1 MQNESF
7 KKLLFVCLAFLALSA
22 SAYGLVMAYETL
34 RGPAATISVSGQG
47 KVKYTPDIA
56 DVDVSLVS
64 KGVDPAKVQQ
74 DNDAKMTQVVS
85 YLKNQG
91 IKDEDIKTTSYSLYP
106 EYKQGPNV
114 TDTSVIVGYT
124 LNQGVQFRSRDI
136 SKVGTIVGGLSQA
149 GANSVGGISFS
160 LSDEKMQTLTTEAKQ
175 QGIQKAQ
182 AELASMKSMI
192 GFRSAKLVSVGTS
205 VNWPQSY
212 QASYKTLGMG
222 GSDAMSAPAPIQ
234 AGTGEITVP
243 VSMTYEIR

>member
-1 MQNESF
+1 MQNETF
-7 KKLLFVCLAFLALSA
+7 KKILFVCLALLALSGA
-22 SAYGLVMAYETL
+22 AYAGVMAYQAVL
-34 RGPAATISVSGQG
+34 GQPATISVSGQG

-56 DVDVSLVS
+56 DVDVSLIS

-74 DNDAKMTQVVS
+74 DNDAKMTQIVS
-85 YLKNQG
+85 YLKGQG

-106 EYKQGPNV
+106 EYQQGPNV
-114 TDTSVIVGYT
+114 TNTSVIVGYT
-124 LNQGVQFRSRDI
+124 LNQGVEFRARDI

-160 LSDEKMQTLTTEAKQ
+160 LSDEKLEALTVQAKQ
-175 QGIQKAQ
+175 QGIQKAE
-182 AELASMKSMI
+182 AELASMKSAL

-205 VNWPQSY
+205 VMYPQPY

-222 GSDAMSAPAPIQ
+222 GADASSVPAPIQ
-234 AGTGEITVP
+234 AGTGEVTVP